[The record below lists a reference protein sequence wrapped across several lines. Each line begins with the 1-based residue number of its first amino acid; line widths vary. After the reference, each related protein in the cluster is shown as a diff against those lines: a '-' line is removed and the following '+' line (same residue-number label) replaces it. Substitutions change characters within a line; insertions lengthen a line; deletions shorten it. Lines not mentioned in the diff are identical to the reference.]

1 MDARVAGGPS
11 DMATGP
17 HISARAWSHS
27 RSRRQRGRLPSIWMS
42 LLPMLLAA
50 LSNPTNAQETADRDP
65 DWTDWRVRSVQVT
78 GLLRTDSTV
87 VLRELELKPGVGYSD
102 RLLEEDGTSVK
113 NTNLFARL
121 VVSVQADS
129 AEEAVDIVYAVA
141 ERPRWLAYPVLSP
154 TDRLGWVYGFA
165 LMNRNLGGR
174 GRQLD
179 LMAEYGEHLSY
190 TVYLRDPWFLGRR
203 QPVSLYINR
212 RDSSSED
219 GDYRKRSKEVRLGW
233 WVPFDRQTQLGVLP
247 GWQEVSV
254 HDHRPQPSEGTRNP
268 LGVDVFGSLG
278 IQWERN
284 TTDFRVHPR
293 RGGVAAVGLS
303 GFGLGG
309 EEMPQGMTAGLALSR
324 FLPLPGEWTL
334 GLHAAGDL
342 LEGRRADYMKRYL
355 GQRGR
360 VRAGGVDRWPGWSVA
375 HGSLELRGSLLP
387 RRVYFQH
394 VDLGLGVVAF
404 ADAGAVWDERF
415 QGRPLA
421 AGGVGLGLRLFAP
434 FVEVGRVD
442 VAWSPQR
449 GAQILI
455 GQGHSF

>member
-1 MDARVAGGPS
+1 MGQGEAR
-11 DMATGP
+11 
-17 HISARAWSHS
+17 RAPLPLHS
-27 RSRRQRGRLPSIWMS
+27 RPGAGATCGHRALLCSIIAC
-42 LLPMLLAA
+42 LVHLCCAA
-50 LSNPTNAQETADRDP
+50 PAHGQGS
-65 DWTDWRVRSVQVT
+65 DWVDWRVRSVQVT
-78 GLLRTDSTV
+78 GLQRTDSTV

-102 RLLEEDGTSVK
+102 RLLEEDGQSVK

-154 TDRLGWVYGFA
+154 TDRLGWIYGFA

-179 LMAEYGEHLSY
+179 LTAEFGEHLSY

-203 QPVSLYINR
+203 QPVSLYVNR
-212 RDSSSED
+212 REGSSD
-219 GDYRKRSKEVRLGW
+219 GGDYRTRSKEVRVGW
-233 WVPFDRQTQLGVLP
+233 WHSFDRQTQFGVLP
-247 GWQEVSV
+247 SWQEVWV
-254 HDHRPQPSEGTRNP
+254 RDQRPRPAGGTRNP
-268 LGVDVFGSLG
+268 KGLDVFGGLG
-278 IQWERN
+278 LQWVRN
-284 TTDFRVHPR
+284 NTDFHVHPR
-293 RGGVAAVGLS
+293 RGGVAALGLS

-309 EEMPQGMTAGLALSR
+309 EEMPQGLSAGVTLSR
-324 FLPLPGEWTL
+324 FLPMPGEWTL
-334 GLHAAGDL
+334 GLHAAGNL

-355 GQRGR
+355 GQAGR
-360 VRAGGVDRWPGWSVA
+360 VRAGGVDRWPGWSLI
-375 HGSLELRGSLLP
+375 HGGLELRGSLLP
-387 RRVYFQH
+387 RRVYLQH

-404 ADAGAVWDERF
+404 ADAGAVWDDRF

-442 VAWSPQR
+442 VAWSPRR
-449 GAQILI
+449 GAQVFI